1 MLFFW
6 FIFFIKKSFKFSC
19 ICFSKFAGITNVDI
33 KRKDVCMMQTVIVDI
48 IASKKISVYA
58 NSEPG
63 KCNVLKNL

>member
-1 MLFFW
+1 M
-6 FIFFIKKSFKFSC
+6 
-19 ICFSKFAGITNVDI
+19 DI